1 MIKNRSESLKTSR
14 TYDKDGFVLRAGCL
28 CFRDEDEQEVLLV
41 SSLRKPDKWVVPA
54 GGIENG
60 EEPHETATREVQE
73 EAGVMGKL
81 GRFLGIFQN
90 DLSRTKTW
98 VFVLVVTDELET
110 WEESR
115 KGRKRSWFPID
126 TARDL
131 LSAKPV
137 QQRYLVKAKST
148 R

>member
-1 MIKNRSESLKTSR
+1 
-14 TYDKDGFVLRAGCL
+14 
-28 CFRDEDEQEVLLV
+28 VLLV
-41 SSLRKPDKWVVPA
+41 SSSRMPDKWVVPA
-54 GGIENG
+54 GGIESG
-60 EEPHETATREVQE
+60 EEAHETATREVQE
-73 EAGVMGKL
+73 EAGVKGKL

-90 DLSRTKTW
+90 DNSRTRTW